1 MKISSKRKKIFY
13 KVINLLLYNFFYDIL
28 SILKVYEVIM
38 KIEKLVAPLKN
49 YLWGGTKLKN
59 EYGKTTELDTVAES
73 WELSFHKDGKT
84 MLENGNFLSDVVSK
98 TDLGSNC
105 DAFEFFPTLTKFI
118 DAKDNLSIQVHPSD
132 DYAISN
138 ENSYGKTEMWY
149 VVEADENAGIYLGLN
164 KSVTTTEFE
173 TAIANNTL
181 TSILNYIPVK
191 KGDCYFIPSGT
202 IHAIGSGCLIY
213 EIQQNSNLT
222 YRVFDYN
229 RKDANGKT
237 RELHVDKAKKVT
249 NLNKF
254 TPKQLVASTSKG
266 EVLGISKYF
275 TATKLVVSNPMKLTT
290 FNSFCCVT
298 CMEGNANIENISLTK
313 GESAFIP
320 ASYGNYEISGN
331 ATLILTEVRKYS
343 LVISSFDIKIVDDEK
358 NVIYQVQCTKPNNE
372 TISNALLNVNMTLND
387 IENIIRI

>member
-1 MKISSKRKKIFY
+1 
-13 KVINLLLYNFFYDIL
+13 
-28 SILKVYEVIM
+28 M

-132 DYAISN
+132 DYAIAN

-149 VVEADENAGIYLGLN
+149 VVEAEENAGIYLGLN

-229 RKDANGKT
+229 RKDANGNT

-298 CMEGNANIENISLTK
+298 CMGGHVDIENISLTK

-320 ASYGNYEISGN
+320 ASYGKYEISGN

-372 TISNALLNVNMTLND
+372 TISNALLNVNMTIND